1 MSTRCHRHCYHV
13 KNPSCVPSGG
23 AAKGLGQSLIR
34 ETSNHNFRPA
44 RGVSAAIHPH
54 FFDTKNVPNMRG
66 HDILGMP
73 SLDMPSLDMPS
84 LDMPSLDMPSLDNV
98 IRQRTCHQPHTIHD
112 AHGVFSPGQ
121 PVDCWLSRA
130 GKSSLGRSETAAW
143 QGFPGSCDFRDTL
156 HLQSSIAVTRNCS
169 FTIFRRRLEC
179 HSAEN

>member
-44 RGVSAAIHPH
+44 LGVSAAIHPH

-73 SLDMPSLDMPS
+73 SLDMPSLD
-84 LDMPSLDMPSLDNV
+84 NV

-112 AHGVFSPGQ
+112 AHGVFSSGQ